1 MYRILL
7 VDDEALIRE
16 AVSENVKWEQYG
28 YELAGS
34 CENGKE
40 ALEFI
45 EENPVDVVFTDICM
59 PYMDGMELSEKLSED
74 YPAVKI
80 VILSGYDDFDYAKKA
95 IRYGVKEYL
104 LKPITADEMGDV
116 LLTLKTEMDKER
128 KAEQKLSKLESAYR
142 KGQKRLYSDTLLHL
156 IRGSRADE
164 ETRRELKKV
173 GLNLDFAV
181 YRVAV
186 AELDIYVCS
195 SALDEERKKES
206 A

>member
-45 EENPVDVVFTDICM
+45 GKNPVDVVLTDICM
-59 PYMDGMELSEKLSED
+59 PYMDGMQLSEKLCED
-74 YPAVKI
+74 YPTVKI
-80 VILSGYDDFDYAKKA
+80 IILSGYDDFDYAKKA

-104 LKPITADEMGDV
+104 LKPITAEEMGDV
-116 LLTLKTEMDKER
+116 LTALKAEMDKER
-128 KAEQKLSKLESAYR
+128 KAERKVVELESAYR
-142 KGQKRLYSDTLLHL
+142 KGQQLLYSETLLHL
-156 IRGSRADE
+156 IRGSKADE
-164 ETRRELKKV
+164 EPNWYITLNKKNGAGFLLRRLP
-173 GLNLDFAV
+173 GSGCGAGYLCPFQ
-181 YRVAV
+181 
-186 AELDIYVCS
+186 
-195 SALDEERKKES
+195 
-206 A
+206 

>member
-74 YPAVKI
+74 YPSVKI

-116 LLTLKTEMDKER
+116 LLALKTEMDKER
-128 KAEQKLSKLESAYR
+128 KAEQKLSKL
-142 KGQKRLYSDTLLHL
+142 
-156 IRGSRADE
+156 
-164 ETRRELKKV
+164 
-173 GLNLDFAV
+173 
-181 YRVAV
+181 
-186 AELDIYVCS
+186 
-195 SALDEERKKES
+195 
-206 A
+206 